1 MAGKTVGELQID
13 LQMNGKSL
21 NASMKNVEKNVQS
34 NGTNSGG
41 KFANAF
47 TVAAGNILAKGIG
60 TAIDIVGS
68 HVDDAIKR
76 IDTIRNFPN
85 VMSNMG
91 ISADKSEKAITKLKD
106 ALQGVPT
113 NLDDAAA
120 AVQRLTSK
128 NGDVEK
134 SSDLFLALNDAM
146 LAGGMSA
153 EIQSTAMEQISQAY
167 SKGKPDM
174 VEWKSLLTAM
184 PAQAKQIAI
193 AMGYG
198 ADGVAALGE
207 DLRKGAVSMDDFMDT
222 IIRLDTEGV
231 EGFTSFRDQ
240 MESTTGGI
248 QRAINVMNSRITQG
262 VAQMIE
268 DIGPENIADMLLSVG
283 NALKDVFK
291 WVAGVIN
298 FVRENQWIQPFALGL
313 LGAVATAIVA
323 LQLGLGGV
331 PALIAGLVAG
341 IILLLMNIEKFGA
354 FMQDLGA
361 KFGAWLRETVLP
373 AIGQFFASV
382 WGKIVEFFG
391 GIGQWFRDRFTD
403 AVNAIKSVFGTV
415 VGWLRGIF
423 NGIVNVFRAVGT
435 TIGNAVGGAFKAVVN
450 GIIGF
455 AERFVN
461 APINA
466 INALIDVINAVPGIS
481 LGKLS
486 TLKLPRMAQG
496 GLVTGSTIANIGEDG
511 REAVLPLDRNTD
523 NWSGLLASAL
533 ADEFDA
539 RGGGGGGGITIEKQ
553 IFDISN
559 EMDADD
565 IGRKVMNSL
574 RRAA

>member
-1 MAGKTVGELQID
+1 MAGKTVGELQIELNMKGD
-13 LQMNGKSL
+13 SL
-21 NASMKNVEKNVQS
+21 NASMKNVQKKVQS
-34 NGTNSGG
+34 DGTSGGG

-47 TVAAGNILAKGIG
+47 TVAAGNILSKGIG
-60 TAIDIVGS
+60 KAIDVVTS

-85 VMSNMG
+85 VMSNLG
-91 ISADKSEKAITKLKD
+91 ISADKSERAMSKLKD

-120 AVQRLTSK
+120 AVQRFTSK

-146 LAGGMSA
+146 LAGGMSS
-153 EIQSTAMEQISQAY
+153 EIQATAMEQLSQAY

-174 VEWKSLLTAM
+174 MEWKSMLTAM

-193 AMGYG
+193 AMGFG
-198 ADGVAALGE
+198 EDGVEALGE
-207 DLRKGAVSMDDFMDT
+207 ALRTGRVSMDDFMDT
-222 IIRLDTEGV
+222 IVKLDTGGV
-231 EGFTSFRDQ
+231 AGFKSFREQ
-240 MESTTGGI
+240 MEGTTGGI
-248 QRAINVMNSRITQG
+248 QRSIEIMNSRITQG
-262 VAQMIE
+262 VASMIE
-268 DIGPENIADMLLSVG
+268 EIGPENIADMVLTVG
-283 NALKDVFK
+283 NAIKDVLK
-291 WVAGVIN
+291 AIAGVIK
-298 FVRENQWIQPFALGL
+298 FVQENQWVQPFVLGFL
-313 LGAVATAIVA
+313 AAVTVAIVA
-323 LQLGLGGV
+323 LNAGLGLV
-331 PALIAGLVAG
+331 PAMIAGLVAG
-341 IILLLMNIEKFGA
+341 IILLLANIDKFGA
-354 FMQDLGA
+354 FMQELGA
-361 KFGAWLRETVLP
+361 KFGAWLRETVFP
-373 AIGQFFASV
+373 AIGQFLADV

-391 GIGQWFRDRFTD
+391 GIGQWFRDRFLE
-403 AVNAIKSVFGTV
+403 AVNGIKSVFGGV

-423 NGIVNVFRAVGT
+423 NGIVNVFKTVGS
-435 TIGNAVGGAFKAVVN
+435 TIGKAVGGAFKAVVN

-455 AERFVN
+455 AEGFVN
-461 APINA
+461 APIKA

-481 LGKLS
+481 LGKL
-486 TLKLPRMAQG
+486 TELRLPRMAQG
-496 GLVTGSTIANIGEDG
+496 GLVMASTVANIGEDG